1 MIRLHS
7 SSPEDTRAIGAAI
20 ATLAR
25 PRDLVL
31 LAGDLGAGKT
41 VFTQGFGAALGV
53 QEPITSPTFTLVRT
67 YAGRVPLVHA
77 DVYRLERLQ
86 EVIDLGLPELLDE
99 GGGAVAVVEWGDVAA
114 ATFAADYLSVRM
126 EFDDEDG
133 DQARWLSVRGV
144 GPRWA
149 ARAES
154 VRSALAPWEKQ

>member
-1 MIRLHS
+1 MIRLRS
-7 SSPEDTRAIGAAI
+7 SSPEDTRAIGAAV
-20 ATLAR
+20 AGLAR

-41 VFTQGFGAALGV
+41 VFAQGFGAALGV

-67 YAGRVPLVHA
+67 YPGRVPLVHA
-77 DVYRLERLQ
+77 DVYRLERVQ

-126 EFDDEDG
+126 EFDDDG

-144 GPRWA
+144 GQRWA
-149 ARAES
+149 ARAEAL
-154 VRSALAPWEKQ
+154 RAALAPWEKQ

>member
-1 MIRLHS
+1 MIRLRS
-7 SSPEDTRAIGAAI
+7 ASPEDTRAIGAAI
-20 ATLAR
+20 AAVTR

-67 YAGRVPLVHA
+67 YPGRVPLVHA
-77 DVYRLERLQ
+77 DVYRLERVQ

-126 EFDDEDG
+126 EFDDDA
-133 DQARWLSVRGV
+133 DQARWVTVRGV

-154 VRSALAPWEKQ
+154 LRESLAPWEKQ

>member
-1 MIRLHS
+1 MIRLRS
-7 SSPEDTRAIGAAI
+7 ASPEDTRAIGAAI
-20 ATLAR
+20 AAVTR

-67 YAGRVPLVHA
+67 YPGRVPLVHA
-77 DVYRLERLQ
+77 DVYRLERVQ

-126 EFDDEDG
+126 EFDDDG
-133 DQARWLSVRGV
+133 DQARWFTVRGV

-154 VRSALAPWEKQ
+154 LRSALAPWEKQ